1 MPTGLLIF
9 TPFLKKLAGYG
20 ALATRLLFTS
30 LRIFQVCFK
39 LDLAMSNYLL

>member
-20 ALATRLLFTS
+20 ALTTRLLFTS